1 MIKISSPVIYTSG
14 DRTVM
19 TAHIEDEYQKI
30 NNDIYYSTPI
40 EYGEYLCY
48 DVTDAFVVGVLL
60 PAARYEQDIV
70 VDGAVS
76 DRLFYNI
83 NNSILY
89 TLANVWKKKRVKLVA
104 KEVKSITF
112 DSKAVG
118 CGCSL
123 GVDSFAAMLQ
133 HLSNP
138 ELPQFN
144 ITHLTY
150 FNVGAMGYKNLEKA
164 KQSYEKDLELVKK
177 FAAKV
182 NLPIVQLESNF
193 SIMYE
198 EFDFDQSGDI
208 RNFSAVLAL
217 QKLFKKYLYGSSYPI
232 KDFRFEISQTGYYE
246 TLLAPLLSTESCE
259 IIIANP
265 DLTRID
271 KTKAVVGNEMAQ
283 ETLYV
288 CWKELLANKYPDSE
302 IAKIKDIFLNCS
314 RCDKCLRT
322 LLAIDILGYL
332 DKFKNIFD
340 IEHYKTVKDKYIAKV
355 LYNKS
360 HNAFYKDLFE
370 LITEYN
376 YPISVKS
383 KVYLF
388 AYQLKVYG
396 IVNRVKS
403 ILKKK

>member
-1 MIKISSPVIYTSG
+1 MIKISSPVITTSEK
-14 DRTVM
+14 RATM
-19 TAHIEDEYQKI
+19 TALIEDEYQKI
-30 NNDIYYSTPI
+30 KTEIYYSTPI
-40 EYGEYLCY
+40 EYGKYLCD
-48 DVTDAFVVGVLL
+48 DVADAFVVGVLL

-76 DRLFYNI
+76 DKLFYNI

-89 TLANVWKKKRVKLVA
+89 TLANVWDKKRVKLVA
-104 KEVKSITF
+104 KEVKQIAFESN
-112 DSKAVG
+112 AVG

-123 GVDSFAAMLQ
+123 GIDSFAAMLQ
-133 HLSNP
+133 HLNNP

-164 KQSYEKDLELVKK
+164 KQSYLKDLELVRN

-198 EFDFDQSGDI
+198 EFDFNQSGDI

-217 QKLFKKYLYGSSYPI
+217 QKLFRKYLYGSSYPI
-232 KDFRFEISQTGYYE
+232 KDFRFERSQTGYYE
-246 TLLAPLLSTESCE
+246 TLLAPLLSTDSCE

-271 KTKAVVGNEMAQ
+271 KTKAIVDNEMAQ
-283 ETLYV
+283 QTLYV
-288 CWKELLANKYPDSE
+288 CWKELIANKYPDSE
-302 IAKIKDIFLNCS
+302 IARIKDKFLNCS

-322 LLAIDILGYL
+322 LLAIDIMGYL
-332 DKFKNIFD
+332 DKFKDIFD
-340 IEHYKTVKDKYIAKV
+340 IEYYKSVKDKYIAMV
-355 LYNKS
+355 LYRKS
-360 HNAFYKDLFE
+360 DNAFYKDLSE
-370 LITEYN
+370 LICEYK
-376 YPISVKS
+376 YPISIRTS
-383 KVYLF
+383 IYLL
-388 AYQLKVYG
+388 AYQLKIYALVYK
-396 IVNRVKS
+396 VKS
-403 ILKKK
+403 ILNK

>member
-1 MIKISSPVIYTSG
+1 MIKISSPVIRTSEE
-14 DRTVM
+14 RAVM

-30 NNDIYYSTPI
+30 KTDIYYSTPI
-40 EYGEYLCY
+40 EYGRFLCD
-48 DVTDAFVVGVLL
+48 DVADAFVVGVLL
-60 PAARYEQDIV
+60 PAARYEQDII

-76 DRLFYNI
+76 DRLYYNI
-83 NNSILY
+83 NSSVLY
-89 TLANVWKKKRVKLVA
+89 TLANVWNKKRVKLIA
-104 KEVKSITF
+104 KEVKPIAFESN
-112 DSKAVG
+112 AVG

-123 GVDSFAAMLQ
+123 GIDSFAAMLQ
-133 HLSNP
+133 HLNNP

-164 KQSYEKDLELVKK
+164 KQSYAKDLELVKQ

-217 QKLFKKYLYGSSYPI
+217 QKLFRKYLYGSSYPI

-246 TLLAPLLSTESCE
+246 TLLAPLLSTDSCE

-265 DLTRID
+265 DQTRID
-271 KTKAVVGNEMAQ
+271 KTKAIVSNEMAQ
-283 ETLYV
+283 QTLYV
-288 CWKELLANKYPDSE
+288 CWKELLANKYPESE
-302 IAKIKDIFLNCS
+302 IARIKDNFLNCS

-322 LLAIDILGYL
+322 LLAIEILGCL
-332 DKFKNIFD
+332 DKFHSIFD
-340 IEHYKTVKDKYIAKV
+340 IEYYKTVKDKYIAKV
-355 LYNKS
+355 LYGKQN
-360 HNAFYKDLFE
+360 NAFYKDLSE
-370 LITEYN
+370 LICEYN
-376 YPISVKS
+376 YPISIKS
-383 KVYLF
+383 RVYLL
-388 AYQLKVYG
+388 AYQLKIFAIVYR
-396 IVNRVKS
+396 IKS
-403 ILKKK
+403 IFKKK